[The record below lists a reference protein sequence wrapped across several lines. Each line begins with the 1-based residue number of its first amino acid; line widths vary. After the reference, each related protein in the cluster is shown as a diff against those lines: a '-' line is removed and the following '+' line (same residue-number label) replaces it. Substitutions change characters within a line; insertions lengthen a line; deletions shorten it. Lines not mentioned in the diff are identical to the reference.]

1 MRSTSNLILV
11 AAVAALT
18 LAACGKSP
26 GERAAE
32 AAIEQAT
39 GNKATVDADGN
50 AVTIKTEDGEMKM
63 SGGDAAKLPATYPKD
78 VYQPAGAKVESV
90 MEMPGTMVVQFDAAG
105 DIPALA
111 EASGKM
117 MATQGWKQQLS
128 MQQSADQQ
136 VTMYE
141 KDKRSA
147 TISLVDDEAKGV
159 KVNVQVVESKQ

>member
-1 MRSTSNLILV
+1 MRNRNLILV
-11 AAVAALT
+11 AAIAVLA

-32 AAIEQAT
+32 AAIEHAT

>member
-147 TISLVDDEAKGV
+147 TISLIDDEATGV